1 MDKEQELAILS
12 IPQDKDTDEL
22 RRELLKE
29 KLNNIYKYTQ
39 AESKYTLAIDIDPNN
54 FKLGQGDRLY
64 AKRGTRSWV
73 ELTYKSNPRKFRS
86 LNTIQKIAGVE
97 FIRKVLGFSD
107 YQPRKTSEDLAR
119 EKIMLVQTENVPIK
133 ELPRAADQTS
143 EIVNDL
149 IASEER
155 AESEAQTDEQNYLKY
170 RELVALDESLQTIK
184 GSLELNQAKLDELD
198 ARIRE
203 TRNELDEAHEEE
215 REEERSM

>member
-1 MDKEQELAILS
+1 MAEGGDLEMDVFNRGDLEDDYDVNDEEGTTFITEDGIKLNMDKELEHAILS

-29 KLNNIYKYTQ
+29 KLNNFYIYTR

-54 FKLGQGDRLY
+54 FKLEQGDRLF
-64 AKRGTRSWV
+64 AKDRASWV
-73 ELTYKSNPRKFRS
+73 ELTHKSNPRKFRS
-86 LNTIQKIAGVE
+86 LNTIQRIAGVE

-107 YQPRKTSEDLAR
+107 YQPRKTSEELAC
-119 EKIMLVQTENVPIK
+119 KKLTQVQTENVPIK

-155 AESEAQTDEQNYLKY
+155 PESEAQTDEQNYLKY
-170 RELVALDESLQTIK
+170 RELVALDERYK
-184 GSLELNQAKLDELD
+184 
-198 ARIRE
+198 R
-203 TRNELDEAHEEE
+203 
-215 REEERSM
+215 